1 MRVFYFAFTLLL
13 ILFFIPQDALSQ
25 TDRPI
30 PTYLP
35 LKITKNGTIYVT
47 IHSDSSIPKQNV
59 NAVIDGLMSER
70 SFTQNGKLYFK
81 GWEGALIDAAKH
93 HGSDVHPLNIKIAN
107 SDNNPDVI
115 VILTSSQSDQ
125 GYSGLTTFI
134 TEHNMI
140 KNSHI
145 TIYEAND
152 LTAAQTSA
160 VIRHEFGHALGLG
173 HSNIT
178 SDLMYPSFTIAS
190 AFISGLDEMSIE
202 YLYP

>member
-1 MRVFYFAFTLLL
+1 MRVFYFAFTLPL
-13 ILFFIPQDALSQ
+13 ILFFLPQNALSQ
-25 TDRPI
+25 IEKPI
-30 PTYLP
+30 PIYLP
-35 LKITKNGTIYVT
+35 LKTTENDTIYVT

-93 HGSDVHPLNIKIAN
+93 HGSDIHPLRIKIAN
-107 SDNNPDVI
+107 LHNNPDVI

-125 GYSGLTTFI
+125 GYSGLTTFT

-140 KNSHI
+140 KNAHI

-190 AFISGLDEMSIE
+190 AFISALDEMSIE
-202 YLYP
+202 YLYQ